1 VSNRQQPDTSPKME
15 LLRFAF
21 LALLGIVLSTAI
33 GKKLFTEGLV
43 AGSQIVSRPFIE
55 NLRHTQDRAMQIA
68 RARMTVTER
77 QGPVPSGQGL
87 APDVSLALGSMGTR
101 LLPVAPGES
110 ISLSV
115 SAATPPADILV
126 APRGVNAYRDFHFQS
141 DVSPP
146 IAVTLPLSQTAQPG
160 ACTAVVVCK
169 DRSGNLSKPAEVD
182 FQVEARTAGG
192 G

>member
-1 VSNRQQPDTSPKME
+1 VSNRQQSVRSLKLE
-15 LLRFAF
+15 LLRIAF
-21 LALLGIVLSTAI
+21 LALLFIVLSTAV
-33 GKKLFTEGLV
+33 GRKVFTEGLV
-43 AGSQIVSRPFIE
+43 AGSQIASRPFIE
-55 NLRHTQDRAMQIA
+55 NFRHFQDHAMQIA

-101 LLPVAPGES
+101 LLPIASGES
-110 ISLSV
+110 ISLWV

-146 IAVTLPLSQTAQPG
+146 IAVTLPVSQTAQPG
-160 ACTAVVVCK
+160 ACTAVVVRK

-182 FQVEARTAGG
+182 FQVEARNAGG